1 MSGPKI
7 KICGLRRPEDAA
19 YVNEARR
26 ILGGPDFAGFIVNVP
41 GSRRSVDEARLRE
54 LTALLDP
61 EIAAVGVF
69 VDEEP
74 ETVAGLL
81 REGVIDACQLHGSED
96 ADYIRRLRELVGE
109 HSVGNDAAAQRKTK
123 PPVII
128 KAFRLADG
136 LTDELTEE
144 IEHCPADLVLVDSG
158 AGSGQ
163 TFDWSVLAEP
173 EAGTKE
179 ENGTSAGRRRI
190 RREFLL
196 AGGLTPKNIPEAVRK
211 ARPWGIDVSSGVETD
226 GTKDEAKIR
235 AAVSAVRIAALP

>member
-7 KICGLRRPEDAA
+7 KICGLRRPEDVA

-96 ADYIRRLRELVGE
+96 ADYIRRLRELLAGAE
-109 HSVGNDAAAQRKTK
+109 ISGPHSAESPR
-123 PPVII
+123 II

-136 LTDELTEE
+136 LTDELAEE

-179 ENGTSAGRRRI
+179 DNDTSAGRRRI
-190 RREFLL
+190 RREVLL
-196 AGGLTPKNIPEAVRK
+196 AGGLTPENIPEAVRK
-211 ARPWGIDVSSGVETD
+211 ARPWGIDLSSGVETD

-235 AAVSAVRIAALP
+235 AAVSAVRTAALP